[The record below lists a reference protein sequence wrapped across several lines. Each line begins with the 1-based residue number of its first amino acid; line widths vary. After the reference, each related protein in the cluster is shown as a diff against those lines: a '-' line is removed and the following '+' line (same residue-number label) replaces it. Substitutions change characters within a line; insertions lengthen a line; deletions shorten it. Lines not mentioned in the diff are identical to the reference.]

1 MQVKTHPNGTNS
13 VKSKIPLSIFFISIP
28 PEVLFMSFLYRLL
41 DKFFDPPPKWLDK
54 TGKVIYYDTQDERYK
69 RYKHLCYRNLLL
81 KSVLAFLLGIL
92 FSVFLGGL
100 IRR

>member
-1 MQVKTHPNGTNS
+1 MQNS
-13 VKSKIPLSIFFISIP
+13 QNDFS
-28 PEVLFMSFLYRLL
+28 
-41 DKFFDPPPKWLDK
+41 D
-54 TGKVIYYDTQDERYK
+54 TGKVLHEDAKDERYK

-92 FSVFLGGL
+92 FSAFLGGL

>member
-1 MQVKTHPNGTNS
+1 MQNSQNGLTNA
-13 VKSKIPLSIFFISIP
+13 
-28 PEVLFMSFLYRLL
+28 
-41 DKFFDPPPKWLDK
+41 
-54 TGKVIYYDTQDERYK
+54 GKVLHEDTQNERYK

-81 KSVLAFLLGIL
+81 KSALAFLLGIL